1 MCQALCTILSTRGQ
15 MKDLES
21 LAIHRRKWNKVQKP
35 GKHRALNEGGPAVVS
50 PLPPSWSSGSAMV
63 GEFDPGLQLK
73 VAQDGHHSSGF
84 QRNNYPQQL
93 CNNGLGQLLRGL
105 VRAGLRFVSWPY

>member
-1 MCQALCTILSTRGQ
+1 

-50 PLPPSWSSGSAMV
+50 PLPPSCSSGSAMV